1 MSEPNQNPKTA
12 RPTASTITDP
22 KLEALYRELDET
34 RAQRDYLLL
43 LLAARLFGS
52 RP

>member
-1 MSEPNQNPKTA
+1 MSEPNQKPKTD

-22 KLEALYRELDET
+22 KLEALYRDLDAT

-43 LLAARLFGS
+43 LLAARIIGS